1 MEIADIKQQL
11 SILTVLQHYGLQP
24 NKNKMVC
31 CPFHNDKT
39 PSMQVYPESNTVFCF
54 SGNCSKNGKAM
65 DAIQFIQDKES
76 VGGQPISKHEAILK
90 AQSLI
95 TNGIQQPQAK
105 PLIQKENLNDI
116 FTKLQKSLFGSAKAR
131 AYMESR
137 NIYHAKLEAGYNY
150 KGSSNGYDKLKNCII
165 FPLRDKANNIVS
177 LYGRN
182 IESKGHDDRHYYTTN
197 RKGLYP
203 GYPNEATQTIIIT
216 ESIIDAATLQLYTT
230 YASLALYGTNVL
242 NEEHKEA
249 LLSLPNLKE
258 IIFFLNG
265 DEAGKQA
272 TAKHSVTL
280 HELLPNVI
288 ISGVTTPDDEDVN
301 SLIISHEPAILEHLI
316 GERQIIFSSSEKSP
330 EEKTTPETTTNTDA
344 PDTLYILPYT
354 SLNTNNPDYITY
366 TYENLLFSI
375 IGGIAL
381 YPLDKLK
388 ITLKIQIK
396 GSPNPLHSIRQSNLD
411 LYSEEQ
417 LQRFI
422 KTASE
427 KLATGSKQLNYAIA
441 ELISLLEDWRNAKN
455 EEQKPKAEKPKV
467 LTEFRKQELTKLL
480 QSKELFKK
488 LNELIGKTGVVGE
501 EKNRIIM
508 WTVFTS
514 RLTES
519 PLHIICL
526 GASGTGKTYLQER
539 IAEMIPK
546 QHKVSFT
553 TSTENALYYIG
564 KSEYKNKLVVI
575 EDLDGASNALY
586 VLRELQT
593 KAYVSKLVPLKDSK
607 GNMKT
612 ILLEVEG
619 PICLSGT
626 TTKERIYEDNAN
638 RCLLIYL
645 DNSDTQQ
652 QSIMQYQRLLS
663 AGKINKA
670 QEEQTKEL
678 LQDIQLMLKPVT
690 VVNPYADRLI
700 IPESVFKPLRTNA
713 HYLQFIEAITFVHQY
728 QRTIK
733 KDHNDN
739 AYIESTLEDIQL
751 ANELLK
757 EVLLAKSDEL
767 TKACRDFLET
777 LKSFLHKEKK
787 VSFFRSDVRNSMR
800 INPDNLRYYLS
811 QLNKYG
817 YIKIVGGNKHK
828 TGFEYEIT
836 DKEEYIRLS
845 NSVQTALDK
854 ALEGLK
860 EPGKEKSVANVA
872 NSCESA

>member
-1 MEIADIKQQL
+1 MEIKEIKEQL
-11 SILTVLQHYGLQP
+11 SILTVLEHYGLKP

-31 CPFHNDKT
+31 CPFHDDKH
-39 PSMQVYPESNTVFCF
+39 PSMQVYPDTNTVFCF

-65 DAIQFIQDKES
+65 DTIQFIQDKENL
-76 VGGQPISKHEAILK
+76 SKHEAIKK

-95 TNGIQQPQAK
+95 SNGIQPVIKKPIIQP
-105 PLIQKENLNDI
+105 ENLTEI
-116 FTKLQKSLFGSAKAR
+116 FAKLKQSLYSSSKAR
-131 AYMESR
+131 AYAESR
-137 NIYHAKLEAGYNY
+137 SIYPEMGFGTKLEAGYN
-150 KGSSNGYDKLKNCII
+150 NGTHYRHLKNCMV
-165 FPLRDKANNIVS
+165 FPLKDKSGKIVS

-182 IESKGHDDRHYYTTN
+182 IESKGKDDRHFYTTN

-203 GYPNEATQTIIIT
+203 NYPSQETETIIIT
-216 ESIIDAATLQLYTT
+216 ESIIDAATIQLYTT
-230 YASLALYGTNVL
+230 YKALSLFGTNVL
-242 NEEHKEA
+242 NDEHKEA
-249 LLSLPNLKE
+249 LQVLPNLKE

-265 DEAGKQA
+265 DEAGREWTQ
-272 TAKHSVTL
+272 KHSETI
-280 HELLPNVI
+280 HELLPKIKITTVN
-288 ISGVTTPDDEDVN
+288 TPDEEDIN
-301 SLIISHEPAILEHLI
+301 SLVQGHEAEILQHLI
-316 GERQIIFSSSEKSP
+316 DERQILFSSN
-330 EEKTTPETTTNTDA
+330 EEKKQEPESTVIPTITTVGK
-344 PDTLYILPYT
+344 
-354 SLNTNNPDYITY
+354 LNTSNPDYISFV
-366 TYENLLFSI
+366 YENLLFSI

-388 ITLKIQIK
+388 ITLKIQTAK
-396 GSPNPLHSIRQSNLD
+396 SSNPLHSIRQSNLD

-427 KLATGSKQLNYAIA
+427 KLETGSKQLNYAIA
-441 ELISLLEDWRNAKN
+441 ELISLLEDYRNARI
-455 EEQKPKAEKPKV
+455 EEQKPKTEKPKV
-467 LTEFRKQELTKLL
+467 LSEFRKQELIKLL
-480 QSKELFKK
+480 QSKNLFTK

-501 EKNRIIM
+501 AKNRLIM

-514 RLTES
+514 RLTEN

-539 IAEMIPK
+539 ISELIPK
-546 QHKVSFT
+546 PHKVSFT
-553 TSTENALYYIG
+553 ASTENALYYVG
-564 KSEYKNKLVVI
+564 KTDLKNKLILI
-575 EDLDGASNALY
+575 EDMDGANSVLY
-586 VLRELQT
+586 VLRELQS
-593 KAYVSKLVPLKDSK
+593 KGYVNKLVPMKDSK

-652 QSIMQYQRLLS
+652 SSIMNYQRKS
-663 AGKINKA
+663 HAGTVNKTE
-670 QEEQTKEL
+670 EEQTKEL
-678 LQDIQLMLKPVT
+678 LQDMQLMFRKIN
-690 VVNPYADRLI
+690 VVNPYAEKLI
-700 IPESVFKPLRTNA
+700 IPETVFKPLRTNA

-728 QRTIK
+728 QRPIQ
-733 KDHNDN
+733 KDEQGNP
-739 AYIESTLEDIQL
+739 YIETTLADIEL

-777 LKSFLHKEKK
+777 LKALLQKEKK
-787 VSFFRSDVRNSMR
+787 PSFFRSDVRSWTR

-817 YIKIVGGNKHK
+817 YIKVVGGNKYK

-836 DKEEYIRLS
+836 DKEEYNKLS

-854 ALEGLK
+854 ALEQLRVLRT
-860 EPGKEKSVANVA
+860 VANEA
-872 NSCESA
+872 N